1 MSKRKK
7 HTFTLSEAAKKK
19 LVLNLPYCMIGLYAT
34 KLGQAWRM
42 AEGTN
47 LSEKLLHLGDGFASA
62 FASSLPSF
70 HPADLLVGLLAGLL
84 LRLAV
89 YLKSKD
95 AKKFRKGREY
105 GSARWGT
112 RKDIEP
118 FIDPVFKNNILLTQT
133 ERLTMNSRPK
143 DPRTARNKNVLVI
156 GGSGSGKTRYLL
168 KPNLMQCHFSYV
180 ITDPKGSLLIECGHL
195 LEKKKYQIRF
205 FNTINFKKSLH
216 YNPFHYIHSEKDI
229 LKLANI
235 LITNTDGGQKSG
247 DPFWR
252 NAEMLL
258 YCALMGYIFYEA
270 PPHEQNFNTLVAMI
284 NAMEVRED
292 DDNFKNP
299 VDLLFDALEE
309 KDPDHFAVRQYH
321 KYKLAAGVAN
331 LSNYFTPEYTNA
343 WPAMFI
349 QSALVYAYYLLPFS
363 MIVVCVMI
371 AGRETGNNGI
381 LKMLALPVSRCAL
394 SIAKFCV
401 LTFYLF
407 MEMVVFLVVF
417 VIAGLI
423 ATQTMEVTETLPIL
437 YLLKWCLGLFLT
449 MLPCI
454 AAMWAIT
461 VLFEK
466 PLLSVGLNLLL
477 VIPGVLVANTPLWIA
492 YPYCY
497 SGYLVSCSLH
507 DFTAETSDAA
517 FSVFPFLPCAIVVFG
532 LFFALAVT
540 QFGKKEI
547 R

>member
-1 MSKRKK
+1 MS
-7 HTFTLSEAAKKK
+7 FL
-19 LVLNLPYCMIGLYAT
+19 
-34 KLGQAWRM
+34 
-42 AEGTN
+42 
-47 LSEKLLHLGDGFASA
+47 
-62 FASSLPSF
+62 
-70 HPADLLVGLLAGLL
+70 DLLKIEFMKVKRSKIVPLIFIAPLL
-84 LRLAV
+84 V
-89 YLKSKD
+89 VVS
-95 AKKFRKGREY
+95 
-105 GSARWGT
+105 
-112 RKDIEP
+112 
-118 FIDPVFKNNILLTQT
+118 
-133 ERLTMNSRPK
+133 
-143 DPRTARNKNVLVI
+143 
-156 GGSGSGKTRYLL
+156 
-168 KPNLMQCHFSYV
+168 
-180 ITDPKGSLLIECGHL
+180 
-195 LEKKKYQIRF
+195 
-205 FNTINFKKSLH
+205 
-216 YNPFHYIHSEKDI
+216 
-229 LKLANI
+229 
-235 LITNTDGGQKSG
+235 
-247 DPFWR
+247 
-252 NAEMLL
+252 
-258 YCALMGYIFYEA
+258 
-270 PPHEQNFNTLVAMI
+270 
-284 NAMEVRED
+284 
-292 DDNFKNP
+292 
-299 VDLLFDALEE
+299 
-309 KDPDHFAVRQYH
+309 
-321 KYKLAAGVAN
+321 GVAN

-381 LKMLALPVSRCAL
+381 LKMLALPV
-394 SIAKFCV
+394 
-401 LTFYLF
+401 
-407 MEMVVFLVVF
+407 VVF

-423 ATQTMEVTETLPIL
+423 ATQTMGVTETLPIL

-540 QFGKKEI
+540 QFGKKEM